1 MEYVERKKEQSWQH
15 ILLRS
20 VFKVFTIVGDNA
32 GIPTT
37 RCGGSPAKGQD
48 HINDSAINC
57 YVLTEYLCTCF

>member
-37 RCGGSPAKGQD
+37 RCRGSPAKGQD
-48 HINDSAINC
+48 HIKLLMI
-57 YVLTEYLCTCF
+57 VP